1 MNNIE
6 MKEIAGHEGQYSIT
20 PDGRV
25 WSHKD

>member
-1 MNNIE
+1 MNTTE

-25 WSHKD
+25 WSHRD